1 MNAAP
6 NYQKKNMRTF
16 TVAKLLLLSKRA
28 RSDIGLTIAFLCTRV
43 SRSTE
48 QDWRKLLRLLK
59 YLQGT
64 TDLPRIIG
72 ANNLHMMKTWV
83 DAVYAI
89 HHDMKSHTGGVM
101 RFGTGFLNAKSTKLK
116 LNTKSSTEA
125 ELVGANDYIPWTI
138 WVKRFMKYQGY
149 DIKSSIFYQDNE
161 SAIKLEENGR
171 KSCGEKSRRIDI
183 RYYFIK
189 DVLKHEDIKIEHC
202 RTDLMIADVF
212 TKPLQGNLFRK
223 FRNFIMGITSSL
235 NEERVGNKDKCEAS
249 TDEATRM
256 QTDEAT
262 RVPTKILTWAEVVR
276 GKKRR
281 TRKNDKQHHYFD

>member
-171 KSCGEKSRRIDI
+171 KSCGEKSRHVDI
-183 RYYFIK
+183 RYFL
-189 DVLKHEDIKIEHC
+189 LKMF
-202 RTDLMIADVF
+202 L
-212 TKPLQGNLFRK
+212 
-223 FRNFIMGITSSL
+223 S
-235 NEERVGNKDKCEAS
+235 
-249 TDEATRM
+249 
-256 QTDEAT
+256 
-262 RVPTKILTWAEVVR
+262 TKI
-276 GKKRR
+276 
-281 TRKNDKQHHYFD
+281 